1 MAWESPPIA
10 VCTSCGA
17 PLNVSNFHLKQERCG
32 RRFHGERC
40 QGTYEGSTLKWSD
53 WKTCSACGGT
63 GVEGNGRCELC
74 QGSGWY
80 LTRER
85 PIF

>member
-10 VCTSCGA
+10 VCTECGA
-17 PLNVSNFHLKQERCG
+17 PLDISNFHLKQQRCN
-32 RRFHGERC
+32 RRTNGQRC
-40 QGTYEGSTLKWSD
+40 RGSYEGSTLKPSD
-53 WKTCSACGGT
+53 WKTCSACDGT
-63 GVEGNGRCELC
+63 GFKRDARCELC